1 MSDEQLMES
10 EFERNLCTELSE
22 REWLYENEGKPTGW
36 DIGLAM
42 VPADVL
48 HWLATQ
54 YPDEYE
60 KAVPADL
67 VDEHKTAAER
77 KLLQHITK
85 ELAKQTKMDA
95 TTGHPVGGLLGVL
108 RKGFTY
114 AQVGRPAAKFGRMMA
129 FPPANPNLV
138 EVVEAADSVRLRVL
152 RQVRFDTATNET
164 IDVVLTANGLPVV
177 TMELKTDNTQ
187 TVNHAIR
194 QYKEDR
200 RPGKNRAL
208 LAPGRALV
216 HFAVSN
222 DLVYMTTKLDGEDT
236 VFLPFNQGSE
246 GHEGNPPSGTGSS
259 SNYLW
264 REILTRPTFMRILKD
279 FALFEPSKSGK
290 KDGRLVFPRFHQ
302 LRAVE
307 RVVADI
313 EANGTGKRYLIW
325 HSAGSGKTKTIA
337 WLSHRLIRHMSSDSK
352 STFDSVIVVTDR
364 NVLDENIRH
373 DMNLV
378 QSSKGLVVSIG
389 EKTGAKSPQ
398 LKKALVEG
406 DHIITCTLQ
415 TFPEVMKLIE
425 DTTEL
430 RGRRWAVVADE
441 AHSSQS
447 GSAAKKLKELLVDVD
462 LDPDD
467 DDISADELL
476 LAKDSAI
483 AASSNITFVAL
494 TATPKPKTLRLF
506 GTERDGRW
514 EAFDTYTMA
523 QAIEEGFI
531 LDVLTNYSTYDMFLR
546 VKNTL
551 EGKTEI
557 RVDTGEAVTNIV
569 RFARLHPTAIA
580 QKVHVVI
587 EHFRRNVMETLSGEA
602 RAMVVT
608 SSRIEALSWSKKMN
622 AYLAEQGYT
631 DMNTLVAFS
640 GSLTDD
646 TGESVTEV
654 SLNNRSDVAR
664 AFREEDESRVLIVA
678 NKFQTGFD
686 EPRLMAM
693 YVDKKL
699 TGVATVQTLSRL
711 NRTYPG
717 KTAPM
722 VVDFRNSPASIQKDF
737 KLYYSD
743 AHVEGD
749 VDPNALYTLGERLD
763 TAGMYSHDEM
773 DAVANA
779 FLSDSGG
786 EAIAAT
792 LAPIKNRWNGQMRQA
807 VLSKDKA
814 KRNELEHFRADVI
827 SYRNAWQFLSQI
839 VDYQD
844 ADLARRAI
852 LATLLARN
860 LRTDGEDYD
869 DSYLEGVQLS
879 GVKLVPSAIGE
890 DHSLS
895 EGSSEGIKL
904 PTFDGEHEG
913 GEAISQRGPLDE
925 AIDKVNEMFQAKGV
939 DVSPESVSGF
949 ITTFWGFLDANE
961 EAVAMAK
968 NNTAAQL
975 KASEGFSGAV
985 GLAVLKTVSEAQEIQ
1000 SYLTDPAFLEAIT
1013 DIAADALHTRYRRA
1027 QKPGT
1032 VVIDLAEDA
1041 RTARKALGALAFLED
1056 GWLDGEAGQAIS
1068 TQVINRSVEVI
1079 DAMTNLGNVTK
1090 SVFPTEEGG
1099 VRFYWPDAV
1108 NQLSIEVETS
1118 GALYVHTADVAAGS
1132 YQDAVVP
1139 GGADL
1144 SDRLAAWLVENDADD
1159 E

>member
-1 MSDEQLMES
+1 MGDAQLMES
-10 EFERNLCTELSE
+10 EFERNLCAELSE
-22 REWLYENEGKPTGW
+22 RGWLYENEGRPTGW

-42 VPADVL
+42 IPADVL

-60 KAVPADL
+60 KAIPADL
-67 VDEHKTAAER
+67 VDEQKTAAER
-77 KLLQHITK
+77 NLLQHITK

-114 AQVGRPAAKFGRMMA
+114 AQVGRPAAKFGPMME
-129 FPPANPNLV
+129 FPPANPNLT
-138 EVVEAADSVRLRVL
+138 EVIEAADSVRLRVL

-164 IDVVLTANGLPVV
+164 IDVVLLANGLPVV
-177 TMELKTDNTQ
+177 TLELKTDNTQ

-222 DLVYMTTKLDGEDT
+222 DLVYMTTKLEGEDT

-259 SNYLW
+259 TNYLW
-264 REILTRPTFMRILKD
+264 RKILARPTFMRILKD

-307 RVVADI
+307 RVVGDI
-313 EANGTGKRYLIW
+313 EANGTGKRYLVW

-337 WLSHRLIRHMSSDSK
+337 WLSHRLIRHMSADSQ

-373 DMNLV
+373 DMHLV
-378 QSSKGLVVSIG
+378 QSSKGLVVSVG
-389 EKTGAKSPQ
+389 EKSGAKSPQ

-425 DTTEL
+425 DTEEL
-430 RGRRWAVVADE
+430 RGRRWAVIADE

-467 DDISADELL
+467 EDISADDLL

-494 TATPKPKTLRLF
+494 TATPKAKTLRLF
-506 GTERDGRW
+506 GAERDGRW

-546 VKNTL
+546 VKNAV
-551 EGKTEI
+551 EGDGSETEI
-557 RVDTGEAVTNIV
+557 QVDTGEAVTAIV
-569 RFARLHPTAIA
+569 RYARLHPTAIA
-580 QKVHVVI
+580 QKVRVVI
-587 EHFRRNVMETLSGEA
+587 EHFRRNVMHLLGGEA
-602 RAMVVT
+602 KAMVVT
-608 SSRIEALSWSKKMN
+608 SSRMEALSWSKKMN
-622 AYLAEQGYT
+622 AYLDERGYT
-631 DMNTLVAFS
+631 DMRTLVAFS
-640 GSLTDD
+640 GSLTDED
-646 TGESVTEV
+646 IAESVTEV
-654 SLNNRSDVAR
+654 SLNGRSDVAR
-664 AFREEDESRVLIVA
+664 AFREEGVFRVLIAA

-686 EPRLMAM
+686 EPRLVAM

-699 TGVATVQTLSRL
+699 SGVATVQTLSRL
-711 NRTYPG
+711 NRMYPG

-722 VVDFRNSPASIQKDF
+722 VVDFRNSPASIEEDF

-749 VDPNALYTLGERLD
+749 VDPNALYTLADRLD
-763 TAGMYSHDEM
+763 VAWFYTGDELK
-773 DAVANA
+773 AVADA
-779 FLSDSGG
+779 YLQDAGG
-786 EAIAAT
+786 EAIAKA
-792 LAPIKNRWNGQMRQA
+792 LSPIKNRWTGQLRQA
-807 VLSKDKA
+807 VLKKDKA
-814 KRNELEHFRADVI
+814 RREELVSFRADVLG
-827 SYRNAWQFLSQI
+827 YRNAWQFLSQI

-844 ADLARRAI
+844 PDLHRRAI
-852 LATLLARN
+852 LATLLGRN
-860 LRTDGEDYD
+860 LRLDGNDHD

-879 GVKLVPSAIGE
+879 GVKLVPSAINE
-890 DHSLS
+890 SHSLS
-895 EGSSEGIKL
+895 EGSSDGIRL
-904 PTFDGEHEG
+904 PDFDGERKG
-913 GEAISQRGPLDE
+913 SGTPKRGPLGE
-925 AIDKVNEMFQAKGV
+925 AIDKVNEMFRAKGV
-939 DVSPESVSGF
+939 DVNPASVAGF

-968 NNTAAQL
+968 NNTVAQL
-975 KASEGFSGAV
+975 KASDGFSGAV
-985 GLAVLKTVSEAQEIQ
+985 GIAVLKTVSESQEIQ
-1000 SYLTDPAFLEAIT
+1000 SYMTDPAFLEQISN
-1013 DIAADALHTRYRRA
+1013 IAADALHA
-1027 QKPGT
+1027 QYNS
-1032 VVIDLAEDA
+1032 
-1041 RTARKALGALAFLED
+1041 RALAKA
-1056 GWLDGEAGQAIS
+1056 GGTSQEA
-1068 TQVINRSVEVI
+1068 
-1079 DAMTNLGNVTK
+1079 
-1090 SVFPTEEGG
+1090 P
-1099 VRFYWPDAV
+1099 
-1108 NQLSIEVETS
+1108 
-1118 GALYVHTADVAAGS
+1118 
-1132 YQDAVVP
+1132 
-1139 GGADL
+1139 
-1144 SDRLAAWLVENDADD
+1144 
-1159 E
+1159 

>member
-1 MSDEQLMES
+1 MSDAQLMEL
-10 EFERNLCTELSE
+10 EFERNLCTELAE
-22 REWLYENEGKPTGW
+22 RGWLYENEGKPTGW

-42 VPADVL
+42 APADVL
-48 HWLATQ
+48 NWLTTQ

-67 VDEHKTAAER
+67 VGRQQTDAER

-85 ELAKQTKMDA
+85 ELAKATKMDA

-114 AQVGRPAAKFGRMMA
+114 AQVGRPAAKFGPMMV
-129 FPPANPNLV
+129 FPPANPNLT
-138 EVVEAADSVRLRVL
+138 EVVEAADAVRLRIL
-152 RQVRFDTATNET
+152 RQVRFDTATTET
-164 IDVVLTANGLPVV
+164 IDVVLLANGLPVV
-177 TMELKTDNTQ
+177 TLELKTDNTQ

-208 LAPGRALV
+208 LVPGRALV

-222 DLVYMTTKLDGEDT
+222 DLVYMTTKLEGEDT
-236 VFLPFNQGSE
+236 VFLPFNQGNE
-246 GHEGNPPSGTGSS
+246 GHEGNPPSDTGSS
-259 SNYLW
+259 TNYLW
-264 REILTRPTFMRILKD
+264 REILARPSFMRILKD

-307 RVVADI
+307 RVVDDI

-337 WLSHRLIRHMSSDSK
+337 WLSHRLIRHMSADSK

-378 QSSKGLVVSIG
+378 QSSKGLVVTVG
-389 EKTGAKSPQ
+389 EKSGAKSPQ
-398 LKKALVEG
+398 LRKALVEG

-425 DTTEL
+425 DSEEL
-430 RGRRWAVVADE
+430 RGRRWAVIADE

-447 GSAAKKLKELLVDVD
+447 GSAAKKLKELLVDVE

-467 DDISADELL
+467 EDISADDLL

-494 TATPKPKTLRLF
+494 TATPKAKTLRLF

-551 EGKTEI
+551 EGETEI
-557 RVDTGEAVTNIV
+557 RVNTGEAVTNIV

-580 QKVHVVI
+580 QKVRVVI
-587 EHFRRNVMETLSGEA
+587 EHFRRNVMDVLGGEA

-608 SSRIEALSWSKKMN
+608 SSRIEALRWSKKMN
-622 AYLAEQGYT
+622 SYLDEQGYT
-631 DMNTLVAFS
+631 DMKTLVAFS
-640 GSLTDD
+640 GSLTDED

-654 SLNNRSDVAR
+654 SLNDRSDVAR
-664 AFREEDESRVLIVA
+664 TFREESENRVLIVA

-699 TGVATVQTLSRL
+699 SGVATVQTLSRL

-763 TAGMYSHDEM
+763 TADMYSHDEM
-773 DAVANA
+773 DAVADA
-779 FLSDSGG
+779 FLTYSGG
-786 EAIAAT
+786 EAIAKS

-807 VLSKDKA
+807 VLGKDKA
-814 KRNELEHFRADVI
+814 KREELQQFRADVI

-844 ADLARRAI
+844 ADLPRRAI

-860 LRTDGEDYD
+860 LHADGDDYD

-890 DHSLS
+890 DYSLS
-895 EGSSEGIKL
+895 EGNSDGIKL
-904 PTFDGEHEG
+904 PTFDGEHKG
-913 GEAISQRGPLDE
+913 GGATPPRGPLAE

-961 EAVAMAK
+961 NAVAMAK
-968 NNTAAQL
+968 NNTIAQL

-985 GLAVLKTVSEAQEIQ
+985 GLAVLKTVKETQEIQ
-1000 SYLTDPAFLEAIT
+1000 SYMTDPAFLEAIT
-1013 DIAADALHTRYRRA
+1013 DIAADAIHTRYRKA
-1027 QKPGT
+1027 QDAGND
-1032 VVIDLAEDA
+1032 VDLTEDA
-1041 RTARKALGALAFLED
+1041 RTARKVLGALASLED
-1056 GWLDGEAGQAIS
+1056 GWFDGDAGEAIS
-1068 TQVINRSVEVI
+1068 TLVISRGAEVI
-1079 DAMTNLGNVTK
+1079 DAMTDLGNVTK
-1090 SVFPTEEGG
+1090 SIFPTEEGG
-1099 VRFYWPDAV
+1099 VRFYWPDAE
-1108 NQLSIEVETS
+1108 NQLSIEVEPS
-1118 GALYVHTADVAAGS
+1118 GALYIHTADVAAGTF
-1132 YQDAVVP
+1132 QDAAVP
-1139 GGADL
+1139 RDADIT
-1144 SDRLAAWLVENDADD
+1144 DRLATWLAEDDAD

>member
-1 MSDEQLMES
+1 MSDAQLMEL
-10 EFERNLCTELSE
+10 EFERNLCTELSA
-22 REWLYENEGKPTGW
+22 RGWMYEDDGKPTRW

-42 VPADVL
+42 VAADVL
-48 HWLATQ
+48 HWLSTQ

-67 VDEHKTAAER
+67 IDGQKTDAER
-77 KLLQHITK
+77 KLLQHIVK
-85 ELAKQTKMDA
+85 ELGKTTKMDA

-108 RKGFTY
+108 RKGFNY
-114 AQVGRPAAKFGRMMA
+114 AQVGRPAAKFGPMMV
-129 FPPANPNLV
+129 FPPANQNLT
-138 EVVEAADSVRLRVL
+138 EVVEAAEAVRLRIL

-164 IDVVLTANGLPVV
+164 VDVVLTANGLPVV

-194 QYKEDR
+194 QYKDDR
-200 RPGKNRAL
+200 RPGRNRAL

-222 DLVYMTTKLDGEDT
+222 DLIYMTTKLDGEDT
-236 VFLPFNQGSE
+236 VFLPFNQGND
-246 GHEGNPPSGTGSS
+246 GHEGNPPSSTGSS
-259 SNYLW
+259 TNYLW
-264 REILTRPTFMRILKD
+264 GEILARPTFMRILKD

-290 KDGRLVFPRFHQ
+290 KDGQLVFPRFHQ

-307 RVVADI
+307 RVVGDI
-313 EANGTGKRYLIW
+313 EANGIGKRYLIW

-337 WLSHRLIRHMSSDSK
+337 WLSHRLIRHMSADSK

-378 QSSKGLVVSIG
+378 QSSKGLVVTVG

-425 DTTEL
+425 DTEEL

-447 GSAAKKLKELLVDVD
+447 GSGARKLKALLADVE

-467 DDISADELL
+467 EDISADDLL
-476 LAKDSAI
+476 QAKDAAI

-494 TATPKPKTLRLF
+494 TATPKAKTLRLF

-551 EGKTEI
+551 EGEESETEI
-557 RVDTGEAVTNIV
+557 HVDTGEAVTAIV
-569 RFARLHPTAIA
+569 RYARLHPTAIA
-580 QKVHVVI
+580 QKVRVVI
-587 EHFRRNVMETLSGEA
+587 EHFRRNVMHMLGREA
-602 RAMVVT
+602 KAMVVT
-608 SSRIEALSWSKKMN
+608 STRMEALNWSKKMN
-622 AYLAEQGYT
+622 AYLDDQGYT
-631 DMNTLVAFS
+631 DMSTLVAFS
-640 GSLTDD
+640 GSLTDED
-646 TGESVTEV
+646 IGESVTEV
-654 SLNNRSDVAR
+654 SLNGRSDVAR
-664 AFREEDESRVLIVA
+664 AFREEGIYRVLIAA

-699 TGVATVQTLSRL
+699 SGVATVQTLSRL
-711 NRTYPG
+711 NRIYPG

-722 VVDFRNSPASIQKDF
+722 VVDFRNSPASIEEDF

-749 VDPNALYTLGERLD
+749 VDPNALYTLADRLD
-763 TAGMYSHDEM
+763 VAWFYTGDELK
-773 DAVANA
+773 AVADA
-779 FLSDSGG
+779 YLQDAGG
-786 EAIAAT
+786 EAIAKA
-792 LAPIKNRWNGQMRQA
+792 LSPIKNRWTGQLRQA
-807 VLSKDKA
+807 VLNKDKA
-814 KRNELEHFRADVI
+814 RREELVSFRADVLG
-827 SYRNAWQFLSQI
+827 YRNAWQFLSQI

-844 ADLARRAI
+844 PDLHRRAI
-852 LATLLARN
+852 LATLLGRN
-860 LRTDGEDYD
+860 LHLNGNEHDE
-869 DSYLEGVQLS
+869 SYLDGVQLS
-879 GVKLVPSAIGE
+879 GVKLVPSAINE

-895 EGSSEGIKL
+895 EGSSEGIRL
-904 PTFDGEHEG
+904 PDFDGERKG
-913 GEAISQRGPLDE
+913 SGTPKRGPLDE
-925 AIDKVNEMFQAKGV
+925 AIDKVNEMFRAKGV
-939 DVSPESVSGF
+939 DVNPTSVAGF

-968 NNTAAQL
+968 NNTVAQL
-975 KASEGFSGAV
+975 KASDGFSGAV
-985 GLAVLKTVSEAQEIQ
+985 GIAVLKTVSESQEIQ
-1000 SYLTDPAFLEAIT
+1000 SYMTDPAFLEQISN
-1013 DIAADALHTRYRRA
+1013 IAADALHAQYNSRA
-1027 QKPGT
+1027 M
-1032 VVIDLAEDA
+1032 A
-1041 RTARKALGALAFLED
+1041 KAG
-1056 GWLDGEAGQAIS
+1056 G
-1068 TQVINRSVEVI
+1068 
-1079 DAMTNLGNVTK
+1079 K
-1090 SVFPTEEGG
+1090 SQEE
-1099 VRFYWPDAV
+1099 P
-1108 NQLSIEVETS
+1108 
-1118 GALYVHTADVAAGS
+1118 
-1132 YQDAVVP
+1132 
-1139 GGADL
+1139 
-1144 SDRLAAWLVENDADD
+1144 
-1159 E
+1159 